1 MSAAPSQRPFSGLFI
16 TTLLCLII
24 GVAAADRQIIA
35 LIKPVLDQT
44 FGWSARDY
52 AAISTWTQVAA
63 AFSLLAAGWLVDW
76 FGPRRTLGAALTGWS
91 LLTALH
97 AVAFSVL
104 DFILIR
110 AGLGAFEGAGTPS
123 MMKFIASAFPRSE
136 RGRVIGTLN
145 AAPNFAAVLTPALV
159 AFLLPWAGWRALVV
173 GLGIIGLGLAVCWLL
188 RGPSVM
194 LQSHT
199 ESHPLK
205 KEHLSAPPVR
215 RVIIAFSVCKVLS
228 DATWWLLLFWL
239 PDIFHTHFGLS
250 LRAMGSASGT
260 VYVGAGIGAFIGGVL
275 PGILR
280 PYTGSAEKARRIVMG
295 TAALC
300 VIPMM
305 FVFFTSSLPLGL
317 ILLTTALMAHQVFS
331 SNLFGLVT
339 DWLPAGLV
347 GRVIGIGAFCGNLGG
362 ATILW
367 LSGFVP
373 MSYLL
378 GSCSLAYVAAWCVL
392 LVRVGPGW
400 LERTFTSSQR
410 THYAVA

>member
-1 MSAAPSQRPFSGLFI
+1 
-16 TTLLCLII
+16 
-24 GVAAADRQIIA
+24 
-35 LIKPVLDQT
+35 
-44 FGWSARDY
+44 
-52 AAISTWTQVAA
+52 
-63 AFSLLAAGWLVDW
+63 
-76 FGPRRTLGAALTGWS
+76 
-91 LLTALH
+91 
-97 AVAFSVL
+97 
-104 DFILIR
+104 
-110 AGLGAFEGAGTPS
+110 
-123 MMKFIASAFPRSE
+123 
-136 RGRVIGTLN
+136 
-145 AAPNFAAVLTPALV
+145 
-159 AFLLPWAGWRALVV
+159 
-173 GLGIIGLGLAVCWLL
+173 
-188 RGPSVM
+188 
-194 LQSHT
+194 
-199 ESHPLK
+199 
-205 KEHLSAPPVR
+205 
-215 RVIIAFSVCKVLS
+215 
-228 DATWWLLLFWL
+228 
-239 PDIFHTHFGLS
+239 
-250 LRAMGSASGT
+250 MGSASGT
-260 VYVGAGIGAFIGGVL
+260 VYVGAGTGAFIGGVL

-373 MSYLL
+373 MPYLL

-410 THYAVA
+410 TRYAVA